1 MNGILMGNEKQKVGK
16 WGEELASVFLINK
29 CYKIIAR
36 NVRTPYGEID
46 ILAIFNNNLVFIEV
60 KTRTNKIFGNPEIA
74 LTPRK
79 LLHMEKSA
87 LYYIQNIDYEGG
99 WQLDAISI
107 LKIGE
112 NQPEIVHFENVSP

>member
-1 MNGILMGNEKQKVGK
+1 MGNGKQKVGR

-29 CYKIIAR
+29 GYQIIAR

-46 ILAIFNNNLVFIEV
+46 ILAIFNNYLVFTEV
-60 KTRTNKIFGNPEIA
+60 KTRTNRIFGNPEIA

-79 LLHMEKSA
+79 LLHMEASA
-87 LYYIQNIDYEGG
+87 TYYIQNIGYEGG

-107 LKIGE
+107 LIIGE
-112 NQPEIVHFENVSP
+112 NPPEIIHFENVSP